1 MSSKNEKKDIHPI
14 SLLDAQLRPLL
25 KEALKV
31 RKKAYAP
38 YSKYL
43 VGCALR
49 DDKGKVFTGCNVENA
64 SYPAGICAER
74 TAIVKMIS
82 EGTRKIHQLLLVGS
96 SKEPVLPCG
105 MCRQMIQEF
114 GSNCVIISVN
124 PSATH
129 FRKVLFSDLFP
140 FGFSPDKL
148 KK

>member
-1 MSSKNEKKDIHPI
+1 MSSKSVKEDTHPI
-14 SLLDAQLRPLL
+14 SRLETHLRPLL

-31 RKKAYAP
+31 RKRAYAP
-38 YSKYL
+38 YSKYQ

-49 DDKGKVFTGCNVENA
+49 DEKGNIFTGCNVENA

-82 EGTRKIHQLLLVGS
+82 EGNRKISSLLLVGS

-114 GSNCVIISVN
+114 GANCLIISVN
-124 PSATH
+124 PSATS

-140 FGFSPDKL
+140 FGFTPDKL